1 MTRWILTKL
10 KWFSFLIFESFDIM
24 KKLFVFL
31 TAICL
36 LVTFYYFTCLINKN
50 PVEFSESLGAIE
62 LRVDNAIQ
70 SGDKRFLGVMGIG
83 LILPGVPDRL
93 KDELN
98 INNVNV
104 ISGTSDAI
112 KSKSDEI
119 YQKQAYQYALQYN
132 KILLKNLVTSH

>member
-1 MTRWILTKL
+1 MISIWL
-10 KWFSFLIFESFDIM
+10 
-24 KKLFVFL
+24 LF
-31 TAICL
+31 A
-36 LVTFYYFTCLINKN
+36 FYYFTILINKN
-50 PVEFSESLGAIE
+50 PVEFSESKSDIE

-70 SGDKRFLGVMGIG
+70 SGDKRFLGIMGIG

-93 KDELN
+93 KVNLN

-112 KSKSDEI
+112 KSKSDAI

-132 KILLKNLVTSH
+132 EILLKKLATTH